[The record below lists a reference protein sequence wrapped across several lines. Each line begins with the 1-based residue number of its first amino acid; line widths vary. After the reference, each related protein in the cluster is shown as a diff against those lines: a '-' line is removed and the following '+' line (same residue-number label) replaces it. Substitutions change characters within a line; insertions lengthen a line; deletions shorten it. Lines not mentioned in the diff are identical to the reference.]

1 MKIVRLTAVTSM
13 AVVMLAGLTLSF
25 SAKTVLAGTVVRD
38 HRGSTTRPMPAPK
51 TGLDDRR
58 PGHGPGG
65 GAGFDGLNP
74 RHGIPGRGVTVRD
87 HR

>member
-38 HRGSTTRPMPAPK
+38 HRGVRQGPCRPP
-51 TGLDDRR
+51 R
-58 PGHGPGG
+58 PVLTI
-65 GAGFDGLNP
+65 AVQDTA
-74 RHGIPGRGVTVRD
+74 RVAASVSMV
-87 HR
+87 